1 MKAVAAAAAKKGTT
15 AVPKLLLLA
24 FIAGCYIAIGT
35 TLAVTVGGGM
45 AGIKASD
52 PGLQAYLFAS
62 FGIPFGLCMILVAGG
77 NLLTGDLM
85 IMPVGVLSGTATPRQ
100 LAKVWL
106 CSFVGNFLGALFVV
120 GLLVEVA
127 GLPAGDMQR
136 DFVRAVSTAKALHN
150 FGELFI
156 RGIGCN
162 WMVCMAVWLSFMCN
176 SLTEK
181 LVACWMCVGTFIAIG
196 YSHSVVNMALLPM
209 GLMLDADFAFWEY
222 LVKNLIPVTLGNV
235 IGGQFIGLV
244 YFYLYGSTTKAQPQ
258 GLTAAKPAAALV

>member
-15 AVPKLLLLA
+15 PVPKLLLLA
-24 FIAGCYIAIGT
+24 FIAGCYVAIGT

-106 CSFVGNFLGALFVV
+106 CSFVGNFLGTLFVV

-136 DFVRAVSTAKALHN
+136 DFVRAVSTKKALHN
-150 FGELFI
+150 SSAMSG
-156 RGIGCN
+156 GI
-162 WMVCMAVWLSFMCN
+162 L
-176 SLTEK
+176 
-181 LVACWMCVGTFIAIG
+181 
-196 YSHSVVNMALLPM
+196 
-209 GLMLDADFAFWEY
+209 
-222 LVKNLIPVTLGNV
+222 
-235 IGGQFIGLV
+235 
-244 YFYLYGSTTKAQPQ
+244 
-258 GLTAAKPAAALV
+258 